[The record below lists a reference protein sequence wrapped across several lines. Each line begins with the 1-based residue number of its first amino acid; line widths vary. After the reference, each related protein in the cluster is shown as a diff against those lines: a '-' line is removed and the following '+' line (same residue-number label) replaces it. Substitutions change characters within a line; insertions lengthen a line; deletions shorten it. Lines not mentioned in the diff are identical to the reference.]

1 LARGSALGSA
11 GAFSSGGGA
20 DRHVVEKEL
29 ERILASP
36 LFRNSRRYP
45 AFLRHIVEQTLAGQ
59 GALLKERSIGIDL
72 FERSPDYDTN
82 TDHIVRTT
90 AAEIR
95 KRIAQYYRE
104 SGCESPIRIE
114 LPPGS
119 YVPEFRVQ
127 DSGAGVAAEP
137 LAIAPAK
144 PHRWRIDKRIA
155 IVTGVGVILGG
166 LIALALWHRLERAE
180 TASVSFWAPVLNSSG
195 AVTIC
200 VSPPVASGSPL
211 LAATPNLPNFLQL
224 HNSETEHI
232 SVGDAEALA
241 RLAAFL
247 GSEHKSFQI
256 RRSPISLADLRQ
268 GPVVLIGGFNNEWTI
283 RLTGELRFRFEG
295 SPEGVAQLYWIGDRL
310 NPGSRDWSFD
320 FGKPASSSTQDY
332 ALISRVF
339 DSTTGRQLITAA
351 GIAKYGTAAAGEF
364 LTNPNLLAE
373 FARRAPKGWTERNVQ
388 IVIRTKVISDNS
400 GPPEL
405 VAVAVW

>member
-11 GAFSSGGGA
+11 GAFSAAGGA
-20 DRHVVEKEL
+20 DRQIVEEEL
-29 ERILASP
+29 KRILASP
-36 LFRNSRRYP
+36 LFKNSRRYP
-45 AFLRHIVEQTLAGQ
+45 AFLRHIVEQTLAGHS
-59 GALLKERSIGIDL
+59 ALLKERSIGIDL
-72 FERSPDYDTN
+72 FDRPPDYDTN

-95 KRIAQYYRE
+95 KRITQYYRE
-104 SGCESPIRIE
+104 SGCESRIRIE
-114 LPPGS
+114 IPPGS
-119 YVPEFRVQ
+119 YVPEFRLP
-127 DSGAGVAAEP
+127 DAGAAVTVEPAIDRSIQRGWRMDRRTAIGAA
-137 LAIAPAK
+137 LA
-144 PHRWRIDKRIA
+144 
-155 IVTGVGVILGG
+155 VVLGA
-166 LIALALWHRLERAE
+166 LIALALWRRLDPVE
-180 TASVSFWAPVLNSSG
+180 TASLSFWAPVLNSGG

-211 LAATPNLPNFLQL
+211 LAAPNLPNFLQL

-247 GSEHKSFQI
+247 GGEHKSFQI

-268 GPVVLIGGFNNEWTI
+268 GPVILIGGFNNEWTI

-295 SPEGVAQLYWIGDRL
+295 NPEGMAQTYWIGDRL
-310 NPGSRDWSFD
+310 NPGNRDWSFD
-320 FGKPASSSTQDY
+320 FGKPASSTTQDY
-332 ALISRVF
+332 ALISRVS
-339 DSTTGRQLITAA
+339 DPTTGRQVITAA

-364 LTNPNLLAE
+364 LTNPILLAE
-373 FARRAPKGWTERNVQ
+373 FVRHAAKGWAEKNVQ

-400 GPPEL
+400 GPPEI

>member
-1 LARGSALGSA
+1 
-11 GAFSSGGGA
+11 
-20 DRHVVEKEL
+20 
-29 ERILASP
+29 
-36 LFRNSRRYP
+36 
-45 AFLRHIVEQTLAGQ
+45 
-59 GALLKERSIGIDL
+59 
-72 FERSPDYDTN
+72 
-82 TDHIVRTT
+82 
-90 AAEIR
+90 
-95 KRIAQYYRE
+95 
-104 SGCESPIRIE
+104 
-114 LPPGS
+114 
-119 YVPEFRVQ
+119 
-127 DSGAGVAAEP
+127 
-137 LAIAPAK
+137 
-144 PHRWRIDKRIA
+144 
-155 IVTGVGVILGG
+155 
-166 LIALALWHRLERAE
+166 
-180 TASVSFWAPVLNSSG
+180 VLNSSG

-211 LAATPNLPNFLQL
+211 LAAAQNLPNFLQL

-247 GSEHKSFQI
+247 GGEHKPFQI

-268 GPVVLIGGFNNEWTI
+268 GPVILIGGFNNEWTI

-310 NPGSRDWSFD
+310 NPANRDWSFD

-339 DSTTGRQLITAA
+339 DPTTGRQLITAA
-351 GIAKYGTAAAGEF
+351 GIAKYGTVAAGEF
-364 LTNPNLLAE
+364 LTNPTLLAE
-373 FARRAPKGWTERNVQ
+373 FARRAPKGWTEKNVQ